1 MKQKTFLKWPEAKG
15 MFLREKKNKNTRS
28 VYDYALRQYRH
39 GLRGIDRDVDPI
51 TGDFRAIRDAIK
63 LWLWEDEATVK
74 SATMECRLKGVRMF
88 YTWLVD
94 EGYRDDDPAAG
105 IKTQNVV
112 WCSLNLFCEERIDIT
127 KCSTCRRHVPK
138 EDTEGYIACNWP
150 KAFAPRWK
158 AMREDSQ

>member
-1 MKQKTFLKWPEAKG
+1 MSKQP
-15 MFLREKKNKNTRS
+15 TRMLMI
-28 VYDYALRQYRH
+28 AQH
-39 GLRGIDRDVDPI
+39 G
-51 TGDFRAIRDAIK
+51 
-63 LWLWEDEATVK
+63 DE
-74 SATMECRLKGVRMF
+74 
-88 YTWLVD
+88 
-94 EGYRDDDPAAG
+94 
-105 IKTQNVV
+105 NVV